1 MKKTI
6 FTLSLIM
13 ACILIFASCKT
24 KSAVAANGIPYVE
37 ANGYFVKNDAPTIPK
52 GKITTQEEFYRF
64 FGEAATMTS
73 RPTQIDFQRQ
83 FVIAVSQKP
92 TDRSTTYSPVA
103 LTKEDGKLVFAYHV
117 SQGDRQSYTIQPLL
131 LIVVD
136 KKYEADVQCKL
147 Q

>member
-13 ACILIFASCKT
+13 ACILIFANCKT
-24 KSAVAANGIPYVE
+24 KSAVAANGIPYTIAE
-37 ANGYFVKNDAPTIPK
+37 GYFVKNDAPTIPM
-52 GKITTQEEFYRF
+52 GKIATQEEFYQF

-103 LTKEDGKLVFAYHV
+103 LTKTDGKLVFAYHV
-117 SQGDRQSYTIQPLL
+117 SQDKKQSYSIQPLL

-136 KKYEADVQCKL
+136 KKYEAEVQCK
-147 Q
+147 QQ